1 MAAANGRRGSL
12 RVLLL
17 AGALLIPVSAPAQ
30 DAGAAPA
37 TDDGATDLDSL
48 RQQMEDLYL
57 QVERDF
63 KSLAGKK
70 SADRLKEL
78 AASART
84 ASQNADK
91 DADAWAAAATAWVEG
106 KLLGSIVAKRLADSA
121 RAATD
126 GEMDTEAL
134 TDVLGAAVAAVFPEK
149 TMDGNWDKA
158 FQDLPIVSKWRAA
171 SGLEP
176 LPDSGKGTGDTAGGK
191 AVVLDPSDMV
201 LVPRGKLAIPE
212 GRGRGWPVLGQ
223 KAEKRT
229 VRAFYIDRTEV
240 TCAAYADFLG
250 KVKRKKDRERWTP
263 KGWKVGEDGVPLVPE
278 GRALFPVTGITYD
291 GAAAFADHHDKR
303 LPREDEWER
312 AARGDEGRLY
322 PWGDAWKD
330 GAAVAGGVEGPKAVG
345 TAADDVSPYG
355 AMDMAGNV
363 SEVCATYVD
372 GKPVKGK
379 VKDTDQLVRRGG
391 NFQDSVEDATNDYRY
406 ATGPSSMARTDRVG
420 FRCVMDE
427 RAYKRRFKK

>member
-1 MAAANGRRGSL
+1 MATVNGRRG
-12 RVLLL
+12 LLSAFL
-17 AGALLIPVSAPAQ
+17 LSGALLIPLSAPAPS
-30 DAGAAPA
+30 ARAA
-37 TDDGATDLDSL
+37 TTEDDKATDLDSL

-78 AASART
+78 AASAQK
-84 ASQNADK
+84 AAKGAGK
-91 DADAWAAAATAWVEG
+91 DADAWTAAAKTWVED
-106 KLLGSIVAKRLADSA
+106 KLLGSTIANRLADSA

-126 GEMDTEAL
+126 GEMDMDAL

-176 LPDSGKGTGDTAGGK
+176 LPDSGKGPGDTAGGK

-201 LVPRGKLAIPE
+201 LVPKGKLAIPE

-250 KVKRKKDRERWTP
+250 KVRRKKDRERWTP
-263 KGWKVGEDGVPLVPE
+263 KGWKVGEDGIPLVPA
-278 GRALFPVTGITYD
+278 GLAMHPVTGISYD

-303 LPREDEWER
+303 LPHEDEWER

-322 PWGDAWKD
+322 PWGDAWQE
-330 GAAVAGGVEGPKAVG
+330 GAAVAGGIEGPRPVG
-345 TAADDVSPYG
+345 SAPVDTSPYG
-355 AMDMAGNV
+355 ALDMSGNV

-391 NFQDSVEDATNDYRY
+391 NFQDSIEDATNDYRY

-427 RAYKRRFKK
+427 RAYKRKFKK